1 MSFKRKLFALNFPT
15 PDKFDPS
22 DQSQYRGLVVWLEDQ
37 KIRHYKID
45 DRTSLRDVGSTSW
58 PGSLHKYL
66 SDLACPIMSGTPS
79 EILDW
84 LLGCAVRFEYGE
96 KLETYN
102 KQTREFVKQSKTEQP
117 KIVSSNPLDNLDFS
131 TPQFRAGVESLAAS
145 LQITKHPDHLVTLQA
160 ICKLVAARLNPK
172 ALSNPTSVV
181 PQGEAYPFREFGLGF
196 DTGDPAVND
205 AAKILRLLHIQDMR
219 LLQTKIN
226 ECIVAIQAVT
236 ANPKT
241 DTRLGKVGR

>member
-1 MSFKRKLFALNFPT
+1 MSFKRKLAALNYPT
-15 PDKFDPS
+15 PEKFDS
-22 DQSQYRGLVVWLEDQ
+22 SNQSQYRGLVVWLEDQ

-45 DRTSLRDVGSTSW
+45 ERTNLRNVTSDSW
-58 PGSLHKYL
+58 PTYLHKYL
-66 SDLACPIMSGTPS
+66 TDLACPIMSGTPA

-102 KQTREFVKQSKTEQP
+102 KFTKEFVSQTKTEQP
-117 KIVSSNPLDNLDFS
+117 KIVSSNPLDNLDFT
-131 TPQFRAGVESLAAS
+131 TPEFRAGVESLAGS
-145 LQITKHPDHLVTLQA
+145 LHITKHPDHLITLQA
-160 ICKLVAARLNPK
+160 ICKLVATRLNPNSLK
-172 ALSNPTSVV
+172 NPSLIV
-181 PQGEAYPFREFGLGF
+181 PEGEAYPFREYGLGF
-196 DTGDPAVND
+196 DTGDPVVND
-205 AAKILRLLHIQDMR
+205 AAKILRLLHIQDLR
-219 LLQTKIN
+219 QLQTRIN

>member
-1 MSFKRKLFALNFPT
+1 MSFKRKLSALDYPNPE
-15 PDKFDPS
+15 KFDANNQPL
-22 DQSQYRGLVVWLEDQ
+22 YRGVVVWLEDQ
-37 KIRHYKID
+37 KIRHYTID
-45 DRTSLRDVGSTSW
+45 DRVKLRDVESESW
-58 PGSLHKYL
+58 PTIFHKYL
-66 SDLACPIMSGTPS
+66 LDLACPIMSGTPA

-96 KLETYN
+96 KLELYN
-102 KQTREFVKQSKTEQP
+102 KQTRENVKHSRVEQP
-117 KIVSSNPLDNLDFS
+117 KVVSNNPLDNLDFS
-131 TPQFRAGVESLAAS
+131 TPEFRAGVEALADS
-145 LQITKHPDHLVTLQA
+145 LQISKHPDHLVTLQA

-172 ALSNPTSVV
+172 ALSNPSAVI
-181 PQGEAYPFREFGLGF
+181 PQGEPYPYKESELGF
-196 DTGDPAVND
+196 DTGDPLVND

-219 LLQTKIN
+219 TLQTKIN

>member
-1 MSFKRKLFALNFPT
+1 
-15 PDKFDPS
+15 
-22 DQSQYRGLVVWLEDQ
+22 
-37 KIRHYKID
+37 
-45 DRTSLRDVGSTSW
+45 
-58 PGSLHKYL
+58 
-66 SDLACPIMSGTPS
+66 MSGTPA

-96 KLETYN
+96 KLELYN
-102 KQTREFVKQSKTEQP
+102 KQTRENVKHSRVEQP
-117 KIVSSNPLDNLDFS
+117 KVVSNNPLDNLDFS
-131 TPQFRAGVESLAAS
+131 TPEFRAGVEALADS
-145 LQITKHPDHLVTLQA
+145 LQISKHPDHLVTLQA

-172 ALSNPTSVV
+172 ALSNPSAVI
-181 PQGEAYPFREFGLGF
+181 PQGEPYPYKESELGF
-196 DTGDPAVND
+196 DTGDPLVND

-219 LLQTKIN
+219 TLQTKIN

>member
-1 MSFKRKLFALNFPT
+1 MSFKRKLAALNYPT

-22 DQSQYRGLVVWLEDQ
+22 TQAQYRGLVVWLEDQ

-45 DRTSLRDVGSTSW
+45 ERASLRDIESDVW
-58 PGSLHKYL
+58 PGALHKYL
-66 SDLACPIMSGTPS
+66 SDLACPIMSGSPG

-96 KLETYN
+96 KLEIYN
-102 KQTREFVKQSKTEQP
+102 KQTKETVKQSRTEQP
-117 KIVSSNPLDNLDFS
+117 KIVSNNPLDNLDFS
-131 TPQFRAGVESLAAS
+131 TPEFKAGVEALAGS

-160 ICKLVAARLNPK
+160 ICKLVATRLNPK
-172 ALSNPTSVV
+172 ALSNPSSVV
-181 PQGEAYPFREFGLGF
+181 PQGEPYPFRDSGLGF
-196 DTGDPAVND
+196 ETGDPVVND

-219 LLQTKIN
+219 LLQTRIN